1 MALGQAGTPL
11 ERMEDINF
19 WLSHLDEEEVF
30 VMAPA
35 VLTDLMRLL
44 TIAETASN
52 SVENL

>member
-1 MALGQAGTPL
+1 MASGQADTTL
-11 ERMEDINF
+11 ERMEDIDF
-19 WLSHLDEEEVF
+19 SLSHVDEEEVF

-52 SVENL
+52 GVENL